1 MNVDLT
7 IKNLIF
13 FSARSTAFL
22 YIIMTINWIFEIISF
37 YVHSL
42 DSSLV
47 LFDILNALQGIVIF
61 IIFVCL
67 PKPMAVIT
75 RWWHDRGSLELH
87 ETEMEVL
94 NNGETCKA

>member
-1 MNVDLT
+1 
-7 IKNLIF
+7 
-13 FSARSTAFL
+13 
-22 YIIMTINWIFEIISF
+22 MTLNWIFEIISF
-37 YVHSL
+37 YVHSS

-67 PKPMAVIT
+67 PKPKAIIT

-87 ETEMEVL
+87 ATEMEVL
-94 NNGETCKA
+94 NNGGHI